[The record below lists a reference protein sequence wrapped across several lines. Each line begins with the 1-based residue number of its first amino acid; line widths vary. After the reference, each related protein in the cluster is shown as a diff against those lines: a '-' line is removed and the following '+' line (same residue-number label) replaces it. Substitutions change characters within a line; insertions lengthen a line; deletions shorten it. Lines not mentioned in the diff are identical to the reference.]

1 MQYRSAQMTYPWPT
15 DPPSPAQRAA
25 YAEAVARPFWL
36 DTLPQRDTHPP
47 LSETTEA
54 DLCIVG
60 GGYTGLW
67 AALYAKERDPARDV
81 VVLEATRCGN
91 GASGRNG
98 GFLLSSLT
106 HGIANGLTRFPE
118 EMDRLERLGFENF
131 DALARDLERLGI
143 DAEYEPTGDLLL
155 ALEPHELDELEADAE
170 LARRFGHRADVLDTE
185 QTRAQVSS
193 PLFLGALWTH
203 TGSALVHPGKLGD
216 GLRAA
221 AVQAGVRVSEYS
233 PVRELKRSRTGVSV
247 STEGGVVQARLVL
260 LATSAYPPLLRA
272 IRRYVAPVYDYAL
285 MTEPLA
291 PAQREAIGWH
301 GRQGL
306 GDMANQFHYYRLT
319 TDDRILWGGYD
330 AVYRYGG
337 PVGPA
342 LDEHE
347 PSFAMLSQH
356 FFTTFPQLEGI
367 RFSHKWGGA
376 IDTCSRFSVFFGR
389 ALDGRVAYALG
400 YTGLGVGATRFGARV
415 GLDLL
420 DGRVSDATQLSMVR
434 HRPLPFPPEPLRSGV
449 IQLTRN
455 RLAAADRNGGRR
467 GLWLSALDRLG
478 LGFDS

>member
-1 MQYRSAQMTYPWPT
+1 M
-15 DPPSPAQRAA
+15 
-25 YAEAVARPFWL
+25 
-36 DTLPQRDTHPP
+36 
-47 LSETTEA
+47 
-54 DLCIVG
+54 
-60 GGYTGLW
+60 
-67 AALYAKERDPARDV
+67 
-81 VVLEATRCGN
+81 
-91 GASGRNG
+91 
-98 GFLLSSLT
+98 
-106 HGIANGLTRFPE
+106 
-118 EMDRLERLGFENF
+118 
-131 DALARDLERLGI
+131 
-143 DAEYEPTGDLLL
+143 
-155 ALEPHELDELEADAE
+155 
-170 LARRFGHRADVLDTE
+170 
-185 QTRAQVSS
+185 
-193 PLFLGALWTH
+193 
-203 TGSALVHPGKLGD
+203 
-216 GLRAA
+216 
-221 AVQAGVRVSEYS
+221 
-233 PVRELKRSRTGVSV
+233 SV

-272 IRRYVAPVYDYAL
+272 IRRYIAPVYDYAL
-285 MTEPLA
+285 MTEPLE
-291 PAQREAIGWH
+291 PAQREAIGWR

-319 TDDRILWGGYD
+319 ADDRILWGGYD

-342 LDEHE
+342 LDDHE

-376 IDTCSRFSVFFGR
+376 IDTCSRFSVFFGK